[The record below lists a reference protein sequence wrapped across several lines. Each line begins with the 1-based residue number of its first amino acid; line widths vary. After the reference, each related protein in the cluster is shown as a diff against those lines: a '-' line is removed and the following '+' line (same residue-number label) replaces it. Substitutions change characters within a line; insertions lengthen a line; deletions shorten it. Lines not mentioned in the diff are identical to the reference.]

1 LRKNYV
7 NLLMREMMICSRF
20 GRVVCPLHRHQL
32 LVIILLLFILH
43 ILLMLY
49 FFNVILFDVIFY
61 SLLFATLFP
70 QDNAALYLGEI
81 IFRIPVRY

>member
-1 LRKNYV
+1 
-7 NLLMREMMICSRF
+7 
-20 GRVVCPLHRHQL
+20 
-32 LVIILLLFILH
+32 
-43 ILLMLY
+43 MLY